1 MMEWVQGWNWVDWT
15 FVGVLLVGIG
25 MGAWKGLSHELAILL
40 SFAVA
45 WVVTCAGY
53 APLAGWLWERTGWN
67 LELLRLVAIVLLL
80 LACLAVMWAVRL
92 ALGAL
97 MSFAFKGWFERAGGA
112 VAGGVRWGL
121 EFLVL
126 LLVLSFVPS
135 SALQRSILLESATG
149 RNIMP
154 KVIDFYNVLS
164 EKAGTMAAEVPVGVQ
179 VPTLV
184 MPPVEGEGGSW

>member
-1 MMEWVQGWNWVDWT
+1 MESSKKQIRWAV
-15 FVGVLLVGIG
+15 FLVPWI
-25 MGAWKGLSHELAILL
+25 
-40 SFAVA
+40 
-45 WVVTCAGY
+45 
-53 APLAGWLWERTGWN
+53 
-67 LELLRLVAIVLLL
+67 
-80 LACLAVMWAVRL
+80 LAVITI
-92 ALGAL
+92 ALNFISGEAFNAAIMTITNFILDDFSWLFAL